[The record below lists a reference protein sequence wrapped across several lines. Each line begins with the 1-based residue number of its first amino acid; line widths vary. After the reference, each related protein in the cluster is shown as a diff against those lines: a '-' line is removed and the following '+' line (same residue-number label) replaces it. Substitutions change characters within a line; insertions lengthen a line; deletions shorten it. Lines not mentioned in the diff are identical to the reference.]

1 MIEKNGLP
9 AAHLTAMTSMAKV
22 AGANRIISSGLIPHP
37 VGDPTRSHDEEVA
50 WRTGRV
56 RKALEAVSTDLD
68 EALIFPEW

>member
-1 MIEKNGLP
+1 
-9 AAHLTAMTSMAKV
+9 MTSMAKV

-37 VGDPTRSHDEEVA
+37 VGDPTRSRDEEVA

-56 RKALEAVSTDLD
+56 RKALDAVATPLD